1 MELTISKEELQG
13 LVESTKKS
21 ENRKFVDDSWNIA
34 VIRIVFVRWMRAHK
48 LWGGY
53 VNRLSHNKDMKDN
66 AWEHP
71 TCAED
76 FLGRCNYEYSKAYI
90 PWCDYIS
97 NTALEKTIYEL
108 INGYT
113 KNSQVC

>member
-1 MELTISKEELQG
+1 MQG
-13 LVESTKKS
+13 LVESTEKS
-21 ENRKFVDDSWNIA
+21 ENRRFVNDSWNIA
-34 VIRIVFVRWMRAHK
+34 VIRIVFVRWMRAHG

-53 VNRLSHNKDMKDN
+53 VLRLSKNSDMKNN

-71 TCAED
+71 SCAED
-76 FLGRCNYEYSKAYI
+76 FLGRSNYEFSKAYV

-97 NTALEKTIYEL
+97 NTALEETIYEL
-108 INGYT
+108 INEYT